1 LREFARKL
9 RARRLIEAI
18 RMMAATTP
26 SKLLEQLKTQHDEL
40 RVMMDHCEQIADDL
54 DGGRA
59 QASEL
64 TREIAKLRVA
74 FDSHNRF
81 EEQLLRPVLRE
92 LDAFADVRID
102 QMIADH
108 VGEHRAMR
116 HHLDG
121 PTAEL
126 RASLYELRA
135 HLAAEER
142 YFLSSKVLRD
152 DVVTLES
159 SG

>member
-1 LREFARKL
+1 MSNPSVLLAELSQQHEAL
-9 RARRLIEAI
+9 RAI
-18 RMMAATTP
+18 
-26 SKLLEQLKTQHDEL
+26 
-40 RVMMDHCEQIADDL
+40 MDHCEQLADDL
-54 DGGRA
+54 DRGKA

-64 TREIAKLRVA
+64 TLEIAKLRVA
-74 FDSHNRF
+74 FDAHNKF

-92 LDAFADVRID
+92 VDAFGAVRIE

-108 VGEHRAMR
+108 IDEHRAMR

-126 RASLYELRA
+126 RSTLYELRA

-142 YFLSSKVLRD
+142 YFLSSRVLRD
-152 DVVTLES
+152 DLVSVE
-159 SG
+159 GGA